1 MIVNNVPYYGAQI
14 FVHIFENACSYVM
27 IEDGLFG
34 FLCQDTKT
42 FLKTKERDLK
52 GRSFVVSQKDDPG
65 LRPERIGKEM
75 GTCP

>member
-1 MIVNNVPYYGAQI
+1 
-14 FVHIFENACSYVM
+14 M